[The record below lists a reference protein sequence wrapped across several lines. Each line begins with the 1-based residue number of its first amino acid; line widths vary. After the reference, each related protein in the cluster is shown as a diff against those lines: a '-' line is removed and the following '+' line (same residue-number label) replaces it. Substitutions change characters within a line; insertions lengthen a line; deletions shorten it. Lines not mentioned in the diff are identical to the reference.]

1 MNKSSIALVTL
12 CLAVSVIAAPEP
24 EPKAAFSGQLALQ
37 HIAQQVRFGPRTPGH
52 AAKQQTIDYI
62 QQQLQP
68 HADKW
73 VVQPFQRRGLFG
85 TNLWASFY
93 AAPNTSPN
101 TSANRAQKSGPT
113 IPGHRIILAAH
124 WDTRPTADQDSDKN
138 NYSKPV
144 IGANDG
150 GSGVAVLLEIARL
163 LSAKPAPVTVDLVF
177 LDLEDMGNIND
188 LPFSI
193 GATEFVSKNR
203 FYRPDAGVVVDMV
216 CDRNLVIPREK
227 FSHRYAPDLQNH
239 IWQIAKRQGASAF
252 VDRDGTFVDDDHLP
266 FIKAGLPVVVLVH
279 WPFPDFWHTTG
290 DTIEQCSAESLQQV
304 GDVISELI
312 YTGPAKLNNERS
324 QITSE
329 NK

>member
-1 MNKSSIALVTL
+1 MNKSCIALVTL
-12 CLAVSVIAAPEP
+12 GFALSVIAAPEP
-24 EPKAAFSGQLALQ
+24 EYQTAFSGHLALQ
-37 HIAQQVRFGPRTPGH
+37 HIAQQVSFGPRTLGH

-73 VVQPFQRRGLFG
+73 VMQPFQRRGLSG

-93 AAPNTSPN
+93 AAPTD
-101 TSANRAQKSGPT
+101 AQKPGSN
-113 IPGHRIILAAH
+113 IPGHRIMLAAH

-150 GSGVAVLLEIARL
+150 GSGVAVLLEIGRL
-163 LSAKPAPVTVDLVF
+163 LSAKAAPVTVDLVF

-193 GATEFVSKNR
+193 GATEFVRKNR
-203 FYRPDAGVVVDMV
+203 FYRPNAGVVVDMV
-216 CDRNLVIPREK
+216 CDRNLVIPREG
-227 FSHRYAPDLQNH
+227 FSRQYAADLQDH
-239 IWQIAKRQGASAF
+239 IWRIAKRQNASVF

-266 FIKAGLPVVVLVH
+266 FIKAGLPVVDLVH
-279 WPFPDFWHTTG
+279 WPFPDSWHTTG
-290 DTIEQCSAESLQQV
+290 DTIERCSAESLQQV

-312 YTGPAKLNNERS
+312 YTDQGEDKKPRR
-324 QITSE
+324 
-329 NK
+329 